1 MITNKIKLSLLAA
14 LLMLT
19 GITQA
24 SVVSTF
30 NPTSLFLSITRISQT
45 GNSVNVDIGISGL
58 ASGAA
63 PSLGGY
69 DVNLSFDS
77 TYLSFAGVAFGDAV
91 LGNQLDLASLGST
104 TIAELTG
111 IGIVNLFELSGD
123 AAEDLNTLQAPG
135 FNLATVTFDVLN
147 AGTSLLQLDLNALA
161 DADGNTLSAITVSVP
176 VTTVPLPSA
185 FLLMAPSLAGLMC
198 AGKRRKRSIPN
209 I

>member
-24 SVVSTF
+24 SVVSNF
-30 NPTSLFLSITRISQT
+30 NPSSLFLSITRISQT

-58 ASGAA
+58 ASGTA

-69 DVNLSFDS
+69 DVNLSFDPS
-77 TYLSFAGVAFGDAV
+77 YLSFAAVAFGDAV

-111 IGIVNLFELSGD
+111 VGIVNLFELSGD
-123 AAEDLNTLQAPG
+123 AAEDLNTLQASS

-185 FLLMAPSLAGLMC
+185 FLLMGPGLAGLMF
-198 AGKRRKRSIPN
+198 AGKRRKEDFRV
-209 I
+209 

>member
-1 MITNKIKLSLLAA
+1 MITNKIRLFILAT

-19 GITQA
+19 GIAQA
-24 SVVSTF
+24 SVVTNF
-30 NPTSLFLSITRISQT
+30 NPANLFLSITRISQT

-63 PSLGGY
+63 PSLSGY
-69 DVNLSFDS
+69 DVNLSFDPS
-77 TYLSFAGVAFGDAV
+77 YLSFTGVVFGDAA

-111 IGIVNLFELSGD
+111 VGIVNLFELSGD
-123 AAEDLNTLQAPG
+123 AAEDLNTLQADS

-161 DADGNTLSAITVSVP
+161 DADGNALSAITLSAP

-185 FLLMAPSLAGLMC
+185 FLMMIPGLAGLMY
-198 AGKRRKRSIPN
+198 AGKRRQKDFRA
-209 I
+209 

>member
-1 MITNKIKLSLLAA
+1 MITNKIRLFILAT

-24 SVVSTF
+24 SVASTF

-63 PSLGGY
+63 PSLSGY
-69 DVNLSFDS
+69 DVNLSFDPS
-77 TYLSFAGVAFGDAV
+77 YLSFTGVVFGDAA

-104 TIAELTG
+104 TIFELAG
-111 IGIVNLFELSGD
+111 AGIVNLFELSGD
-123 AAEDLNTLQAPG
+123 TVEDLNTLQADS

-147 AGTSLLQLDLNALA
+147 AGTSLLQLDLNALV
-161 DADGNTLSAITVSVP
+161 DAGGNTLSAITLSAP

-185 FLLMAPSLAGLMC
+185 FLLMAPALAGLMC
-198 AGKRRKRSIPN
+198 AGKRRQKDFRA
-209 I
+209 

>member
-1 MITNKIKLSLLAA
+1 MITNKIKLLLLAV

-19 GITQA
+19 GIAQA
-24 SVVSTF
+24 SVVSNF
-30 NPTSLFLSITRISQT
+30 NPANLFLSITRISQT

-63 PSLGGY
+63 PSLSGY
-69 DVNLSFDS
+69 DVNLSFDPS
-77 TYLSFAGVAFGDAV
+77 YLSFTGVVFGDAA

-104 TIAELTG
+104 TISELAG
-111 IGIVNLFELSGD
+111 IGLVNLFELSGD
-123 AAEDLNTLQAPG
+123 TAEDLNTLQADS

-161 DADGNTLSAITVSVP
+161 DADGNALSAITLSAP

-185 FLLMAPSLAGLMC
+185 FLMMIPGLAGLMC
-198 AGKRRKRSIPN
+198 AGKRRQKDFRA
-209 I
+209 

>member
-1 MITNKIKLSLLAA
+1 MITNKIKLLLLAV

-19 GITQA
+19 GIAQA
-24 SVVSTF
+24 SVVTNF
-30 NPTSLFLSITRISQT
+30 NPASLFLSITRISQT

-63 PSLGGY
+63 PSLSGY

-77 TYLSFAGVAFGDAV
+77 TYLSFAAVAFGDAV

-104 TIAELTG
+104 TISELAG
-111 IGIVNLFELSGD
+111 IGLVNLFELSGD
-123 AAEDLNTLQAPG
+123 TAEDLNTLQADS

-147 AGTSLLQLDLNALA
+147 VGTSLLQLDLNALA
-161 DADGNTLSAITVSVP
+161 DADGNALSAVTLSAP

-185 FLLMAPSLAGLMC
+185 FLLMAPALAGLMC
-198 AGKRRKRSIPN
+198 AGKRRQKDFRA
-209 I
+209 

>member
-1 MITNKIKLSLLAA
+1 MNTNKIRLFILAT

-24 SVVSTF
+24 SVVTNF
-30 NPTSLFLSITRISQT
+30 NPISLFLSITQITQT

-58 ASGAA
+58 ASGTA

-77 TYLSFAGVAFGDAV
+77 SYLAFAGVAFGDAV

-111 IGIVNLFELSGD
+111 VGIVNLFELSGD
-123 AAEDLNTLQAPG
+123 AAEDLNTLQADS

-147 AGTSLLQLDLNALA
+147 VGTSLLQLDFNALA
-161 DADGNTLSAITVSVP
+161 DADGKALSAVTLSAP

-185 FLLMAPSLAGLMC
+185 FLLMASSLAGLML
-198 AGKRRKRSIPN
+198 AGRRLQKLHD
-209 I
+209 

>member
-63 PSLGGY
+63 PSLSGY
-69 DVNLSFDS
+69 DVNLRFDS
-77 TYLSFAGVAFGDAV
+77 TYLSFAGVVFGDVA

-104 TIAELTG
+104 TIYELAG
-111 IGIVNLFELSGD
+111 IGLVNLFELSGD
-123 AAEDLNTLQAPG
+123 AAEDLNTLQADS

-147 AGTSLLQLDLNALA
+147 VGTSLLQLDLNALA
-161 DADGNTLSAITVSVP
+161 DADGNALSAVTLSAP

-185 FLLMAPSLAGLMC
+185 FLLMAPALAGLMC
-198 AGKRRKRSIPN
+198 AGKRRQKDFRA
-209 I
+209 

>member
-1 MITNKIKLSLLAA
+1 MITSKIKLSLLAA

-30 NPTSLFLSITRISQT
+30 NPTSLFLNITRISQT

-63 PSLGGY
+63 PSLSGY
-69 DVNLSFDS
+69 DVNLSFDPS
-77 TYLSFAGVAFGDAV
+77 YLSFTGVVFGDVA

-111 IGIVNLFELSGD
+111 VGIVNLFELSGD
-123 AAEDLNTLQAPG
+123 AAEALNTLQADS

-185 FLLMAPSLAGLMC
+185 FLLMGPGLAGLMF
-198 AGKRRKRSIPN
+198 AGKRRKEDFRV
-209 I
+209 

>member
-1 MITNKIKLSLLAA
+1 MIANKIRLFILAT

-58 ASGAA
+58 ASGTA
-63 PSLGGY
+63 PSLSGY
-69 DVNLSFDS
+69 DINLSFDPS
-77 TYLSFAGVAFGDAV
+77 YLSFAAVAFGDAV
-91 LGNQLDLASLGST
+91 LGNQLDLASLGLT

-111 IGIVNLFELSGD
+111 VGIVNLFELSGD
-123 AAEDLNTLQAPG
+123 AAEALNTLQADS

-147 AGTSLLQLDLNALA
+147 AGTSLLQLNFNALA
-161 DADGNTLSAITVSVP
+161 DADGNALSAITLSAP

-185 FLLMAPSLAGLMC
+185 FLLMGPGLAGLML
-198 AGKRRKRSIPN
+198 AGKRRQKDFRA
-209 I
+209 

>member
-1 MITNKIKLSLLAA
+1 MIANKIRLFILAT

-58 ASGAA
+58 ASGTA
-63 PSLGGY
+63 PSLSGY
-69 DVNLSFDS
+69 DVNLSFDPS
-77 TYLSFAGVAFGDAV
+77 YLSFTGVVFGDAV

-111 IGIVNLFELSGD
+111 VGIVNLFELSGD
-123 AAEDLNTLQAPG
+123 TAEALNTLQASS

-161 DADGNTLSAITVSVP
+161 DADGNALSAITLSAP

-185 FLLMAPSLAGLMC
+185 LLLMGPGLAGLMF
-198 AGKRRKRSIPN
+198 AGKRRQKDFLA
-209 I
+209 

>member
-1 MITNKIKLSLLAA
+1 MITNKIKLLLLAV

-19 GITQA
+19 GIAQA
-24 SVVSTF
+24 SVVTNF
-30 NPTSLFLSITRISQT
+30 NPASLFLSITRISQT

-63 PSLGGY
+63 PSLSGY

-77 TYLSFAGVAFGDAV
+77 TYLSFAGVVFGDAT

-104 TIAELTG
+104 TISELAG
-111 IGIVNLFELSGD
+111 IGLVNLFELSGD
-123 AAEDLNTLQAPG
+123 TAEDLNTLQADS

-147 AGTSLLQLDLNALA
+147 VGTSLLQLDLNALA
-161 DADGNTLSAITVSVP
+161 DADGNALSAVTLSAP

-185 FLLMAPSLAGLMC
+185 FLLMAPALAGLMC
-198 AGKRRKRSIPN
+198 AGKRRQKDFRA
-209 I
+209 

>member
-19 GITQA
+19 GIAQA
-24 SVVSTF
+24 SVVTNF
-30 NPTSLFLSITRISQT
+30 NPANLFLSITRISQT

-63 PSLGGY
+63 PSLSGY

-77 TYLSFAGVAFGDAV
+77 TYLSFAGVVFGDAT
-91 LGNQLDLASLGST
+91 LGNQLDLASLGSA
-104 TIAELTG
+104 TISELAG
-111 IGIVNLFELSGD
+111 IGLVNLFELSGD
-123 AAEDLNTLQAPG
+123 AAEDLNTLQADS

-147 AGTSLLQLDLNALA
+147 VGTSLLQLDFNALA
-161 DADGNTLSAITVSVP
+161 DADGNALSAVTLSAP

-185 FLLMAPSLAGLMC
+185 FLLMAPALAGLMC
-198 AGKRRKRSIPN
+198 AGKRRQKDFRA
-209 I
+209 